1 MSNDN
6 KKYSRLNL
14 FIRKTIEA
22 LLDKGNSFTRIAEEI
37 EVSVSTVSR
46 EVKRNRTLTGKNS
59 AQYDVE
65 HSYAALLPLIARG
78 KDVPP
83 ARR

>member
-59 AQYDVE
+59 AQYDVVNRCT
-65 HSYAALLPLIARG
+65 H
-78 KDVPP
+78 
-83 ARR
+83 RRRM